1 MWRSNRAGID
11 AVFPSVVW
19 IFTYNQSMQTHRR
32 LPYVWDY
39 DLDQQQFQE
48 ILDGRLKKG
57 RLNQDWAAHRLLEYA
72 PYDEII
78 RLLGYRRLVE
88 NWSRWRGRIRSMGR
102 VRGFDFLVK
111 WLPEKHPELLR
122 G

>member
-1 MWRSNRAGID
+1 MKA
-11 AVFPSVVW
+11 
-19 IFTYNQSMQTHRR
+19 TKR

-39 DLDQQQFQE
+39 DIDKVQFQE
-48 ILDGRLKKG
+48 ILAGHRVIGRLD
-57 RLNQDWAAHRLLEYA
+57 QDWAARRLLEYA
-72 PYDEII
+72 PYEEII
-78 RLLGYRRLVE
+78 GLIGFKQLVE
-88 NWSRWRGRIRSMGR
+88 NWPRWRRRIRSKSR